1 MHNLTNR
8 AMRRAGRVLRELL
21 PYQQHFRPRGVHARS
36 QELASRPDSGV
47 TYREVYP
54 ATESGLEMSDAFY
67 DALIAH
73 NKTARH
79 EQVPA
84 AFALAIEN
92 GRVYADNPLSVAVI
106 GPDDYLLGDVS
117 FQYRR
122 TTAARDFRPEDNNI
136 FEQRY
141 FRTPLRVAGTVCS
154 LLCGG
159 GAADGNYWHWLID
172 SLPRL
177 HLLREAGLADS
188 IDYYLVY
195 DRRHPA
201 VLETLALLGIRP
213 GQVLDVR
220 TTPHVKAERLLVT
233 SPVRGRGDHTP
244 RWACRFLHDSFVP
257 LAQQQVTR
265 EFPPYV
271 YINRRDTTA
280 RNVLNEPAVEA
291 ALAEYGIESFA
302 MTGMPFLE
310 QVALFS
316 RAKVVVAVHGAG
328 LTNLVFSPPGTP
340 MLEFFPDSFVQ
351 SFFLELTQRLDQ
363 PYRHLVCPSP
373 TPRHSDHVA
382 LLHAHLT
389 VPVAEL
395 RRQLAC
401 LPLPMPVAAV
411 AASPPVYA

>member
-1 MHNLTNR
+1 
-8 AMRRAGRVLRELL
+8 MRRAGRVLRELL

-54 ATESGLEMSDAFY
+54 ATESWLDLSADFY

-73 NKTARH
+73 NKTARY
-79 EQVPA
+79 EPVPA

-106 GPDDYLLGDVS
+106 GPDNHLLGDVS

-122 TTAARDFRPEDNNI
+122 TTKVRDFRPEDNNI
-136 FEQRY
+136 FRQRF
-141 FRTPLRVAGTVCS
+141 FRTPLQVAGTVCS

-177 HLLREAGLADS
+177 HLLRAAGLAES
-188 IDYYLVY
+188 VDYYLVY

-201 VLETLALLGIRP
+201 VLETLSLLGIRP
-213 GQVLDVR
+213 EQVLDVR
-220 TTPHVKAERLLVT
+220 TTPHVQAGRLLVT

-244 RWACRFLHDSFVP
+244 RWACQFLHDAFVP
-257 LAQQQVTR
+257 MAQARVTR
-265 EFPPYV
+265 QFPPYV

-280 RNVLNEPAVEA
+280 RNVLNEPEVEA

-302 MTGMPFLE
+302 LTGMPFLE
-310 QVALFS
+310 QVALFN

-328 LTNLVFSPPGTP
+328 LTNLVFSRPGTP
-340 MLEFFPDSFVQ
+340 MLEFFPESFVQ
-351 SFFLELTQRLDQ
+351 SFFLELTQRLDL

-373 TPRHSDHVA
+373 TPAHSDHVD
-382 LLHAHLT
+382 LLYAHLT
-389 VPVAEL
+389 VPVDEL

-401 LPLPMPVAAV
+401 LPLPAPTLAQVATG
-411 AASPPVYA
+411 PPVYA